1 MIESPLLKFLFT
13 ILFIISV
20 ITTSNLELYKLFFNF
35 ILIFILISTYK
46 ISFKKFIKKFLT
58 LIPFIIFFSITSLF
72 TKNFLNFTSIISKS
86 ILSLLAIIFLIETTN
101 FINLIQS
108 LKILRVP
115 NEILNTINLIYRY
128 FFVLLEEIKRMEI
141 ARDLRYF
148 GGYIKRQ
155 IKVYSNIIGVL
166 FLRSVEKSERVYN
179 AMKLRGYNGEI
190 NYLISYE
197 VKIKEFIFLS
207 LLIFILILIKII

>member
-58 LIPFIIFFSITSLF
+58 LIPFIIFFSITSFF

>member
-20 ITTSNLELYKLFFNF
+20 ITTNNLELYKLFFNF

-72 TKNFLNFTSIISKS
+72 TKNFLNFTSIVSKS

-197 VKIKEFIFLS
+197 VKIKEVIFLS
-207 LLIFILILIKII
+207 LIILILILIKII